1 MLWFRGLKV
10 TLELLHFDLGVVQD
24 GMVRALAAL
33 KTKPFLQLRIP
44 ADVQVFHRRGRAA
57 ALQIKTAFP
66 V

>member
-1 MLWFRGLKV
+1 LFWFRALKV

-24 GMVRALAAL
+24 GMVGASAAP
-33 KTKPFLQLRIP
+33 KTKPLLQLRIP
-44 ADVQVFHRRGRAA
+44 AYVQMFHRGGAA